1 VPLQRASLYNAR
13 TVLFVRSR
21 SEFEVRGEIRHG
33 SRRGKTFADLD
44 SAWGQGIINSDQWV
58 QIVYLTL

>member
-1 VPLQRASLYNAR
+1 VPLHRASLYNAR
-13 TVLFVRSR
+13 TVLFVRPR

-33 SRRGKTFADLD
+33 SRRGKTFPDLD

-58 QIVYLTL
+58 QSVYLTL